1 MSGRLYLVAT
11 PIGNLSD
18 LSPRAV
24 EALTDA
30 ATVLAEDTRR
40 TRTLLDAYSID
51 TPLESFHEHNED
63 EKAER
68 IVERIRAGEVIAL
81 VSDAGTPLVSDPG
94 YPLLRRM
101 RRERLD
107 VVPIPGPSAVVLA
120 LAASGLPPTPFT
132 FWGFAPHRDGERRD
146 FWARVAASSMTAVVF
161 ESPQRLVD
169 SLTTAREILGDVE
182 ATVAR
187 ELTKMHEELIHG
199 TIGEIVAALDARD
212 SVRGE
217 ITIVLAPAAPKA
229 EALPPVEKL
238 REDLERLRDGGM
250 RRNDAVK
257 ALAERYGLSRNEL
270 YKLLTG
276 E

>member
-1 MSGRLYLVAT
+1 VTGKLYLVAT
-11 PIGNLSD
+11 PIGNLAD

-24 EALTDA
+24 EALREA

-40 TRTLLDAYSID
+40 TMTLLRAYAID

-68 IVERIRAGEVIAL
+68 IVARIRAGDVIAL

-101 RRERLD
+101 RTERLP
-107 VVPIPGPSAVVLA
+107 VVPIPGASAVILA

-146 FWARVAASSMTAVVF
+146 FYARVAAAAMTAVVF
-161 ESPQRLVD
+161 ESPQRLLE
-169 SLTTAREILGDVE
+169 SLEAAREILGDVE

-187 ELTKMHEELIHG
+187 EMTKMHEELLHG
-199 TIGEIVAALDARD
+199 TIGEILVALGGRE

-217 ITIVLAPAAPKA
+217 ITVVFAAAERKA
-229 EALPPVEKL
+229 EELPPTATL
-238 REDLERLRDGGM
+238 REELERLRDGGM
-250 RRNDAVK
+250 RRNDAIK
-257 ALAERYGLSRNEL
+257 ALSEKYGLSRNDL
-270 YKLLTG
+270 YRMLTA

>member
-1 MSGRLYLVAT
+1 MTGKLYLVAT
-11 PIGNLSD
+11 PIGNLAD

-24 EALTDA
+24 EALREA

-40 TRTLLDAYSID
+40 TMTLLRAYAID

-63 EKAER
+63 EKAEK
-68 IVERIRAGEVIAL
+68 IVARIRAGDVIAL

-101 RRERLD
+101 RTERLP
-107 VVPIPGPSAVVLA
+107 VVPIPGASAVILA

-146 FWARVAASSMTAVVF
+146 FYSRVAASVMTAVVF
-161 ESPQRLVD
+161 ESPQRLLE
-169 SLTTAREILGDVE
+169 SLETAREILGDVE

-187 ELTKMHEELIHG
+187 EMTKMHEELVHG
-199 TIGEIVAALDARD
+199 TVGEILATLGGRE

-217 ITIVLAPAAPKA
+217 ITVVFAAAERKA
-229 EALPPVEKL
+229 DELPPTATL
-238 REDLERLRDGGM
+238 REELERLRDGGM
-250 RRNDAVK
+250 RRNDAIK
-257 ALAERYGLSRNEL
+257 ALSEKYGLSRNEL
-270 YKLLTG
+270 YRMLT
-276 E
+276 EE

>member
-1 MSGRLYLVAT
+1 VSGKLYLVAT
-11 PIGNLSD
+11 PIGNLAD

-24 EALTDA
+24 EALREA

-40 TRTLLDAYSID
+40 TMTLLRAYAID

-63 EKAER
+63 EKAEK
-68 IVERIRAGEVIAL
+68 IVARIRAGDVIAL

-101 RRERLD
+101 RTERLP
-107 VVPIPGPSAVVLA
+107 VVPIPGASAVILA

-146 FWARVAASSMTAVVF
+146 FYARVAASAMTAVVF
-161 ESPQRLVD
+161 ESPQRLLE
-169 SLTTAREILGDVE
+169 SLETARELLGDVE

-187 ELTKMHEELIHG
+187 EMTKMHEELVHG
-199 TIGEIVAALDARD
+199 SISEIVGALGGRD

-217 ITIVLAPAAPKA
+217 ITIVFGAAERKA
-229 EALPPVEKL
+229 DELPPTATL
-238 REDLERLRDGGM
+238 REELERLRDGGM
-250 RRNDAVK
+250 RRNDAIK
-257 ALAERYGLSRNEL
+257 ALSEKYGLSRNEL
-270 YKLLTG
+270 YRMLT

>member
-11 PIGNLSD
+11 PVGNLAD

-24 EALTDA
+24 GALREA
-30 ATVLAEDTRR
+30 ATILAEDTRH
-40 TRTLLDAYSID
+40 TLTLLRAHSID
-51 TPLESFHEHNED
+51 TQLESFHEHNED

-68 IVERIRAGEVIAL
+68 IVERIRAGEIIAL

-101 RRERLD
+101 RDARLP
-107 VVPIPGPSAVVLA
+107 VVPIPGASAVMLA
-120 LAASGLPPTPFT
+120 LAASGLPPSPFA
-132 FWGFAPHRDGERRD
+132 FWGFSPHRDGERRD

-161 ESPQRLVD
+161 ESPQRLVE
-169 SLTTAREILGDVE
+169 SLESAREILGDVE

-199 TIGEIVAALDARD
+199 RISEILETLGRRD

-217 ITIVLAPAAPKA
+217 ITLVLAAAERRA
-229 EALPPVEKL
+229 EELPPMPRL
-238 REDLERLRDGGM
+238 REEFERLRESGM

-257 ALAERYGLSRNEL
+257 ALAARYGLSRNDL
-270 YKLLTG
+270 YRMLT
-276 E
+276 EE

>member
-1 MSGRLYLVAT
+1 MTGKLYLVAT
-11 PIGNLSD
+11 PIGNLAD

-24 EALTDA
+24 EALREA

-40 TRTLLDAYSID
+40 TMTLLRAYAID

-68 IVERIRAGEVIAL
+68 IVARIRAGDVIAL

-101 RRERLD
+101 RTERLP
-107 VVPIPGPSAVVLA
+107 VVPIPGASAVILA

-146 FWARVAASSMTAVVF
+146 FYARVAAAAMTAVVF
-161 ESPQRLVD
+161 ESPQRLLE
-169 SLTTAREILGDVE
+169 SLEAAREILGDVE

-187 ELTKMHEELIHG
+187 EMTKMHEELLHG
-199 TIGEIVAALDARD
+199 TIGEILVALGGRE

-217 ITIVLAPAAPKA
+217 ITVVFAAAERKA
-229 EALPPVEKL
+229 EELPPTATL
-238 REDLERLRDGGM
+238 REELERLRDGGM
-250 RRNDAVK
+250 RRNDAIK
-257 ALAERYGLSRNEL
+257 ALSEKYGLSRNDL
-270 YKLLTG
+270 YRMLTA